1 MCRLLGIAG
10 TPPLLI
16 EEALSAFYPLCSKG
30 CIKKG
35 MSPGHLDGWG
45 ISGFNEGRAVYF
57 ARRSESAAE
66 SENEYRQATARA
78 AKSKTSIL
86 LAHFRKAS
94 GSEPAIANTHP
105 FHQQDWMMAH
115 NGTIFGAAASF
126 PLLSAEPQG
135 DTDSE
140 RFFLWMYEQIH
151 AELDPTQALV
161 ELLKKSREGL
171 VYTSLNFL
179 LSDGKRLWAY
189 REYGDKRLDK
199 DETVK
204 DREDY
209 YTLFFA
215 TLPSSVVF
223 SSEPLAG
230 VSSDWTPMSQR
241 MLAVVTPAA
250 PVPQLIKI

>member
-1 MCRLLGIAG
+1 M
-10 TPPLLI
+10 T
-16 EEALSAFYPLCSKG
+16 
-30 CIKKG
+30 
-35 MSPGHLDGWG
+35 PGHTDGWG
-45 ISGFNEGRAVYF
+45 IAGFNDGRAVYF

-66 SENEYRQATARA
+66 SENEYREATARA
-78 AKSKTSIL
+78 AKSTSPLMI
-86 LAHFRKAS
+86 AHFRKAS
-94 GSEPAIANTHP
+94 DSERAVSNTHP
-105 FHQQDWMMAH
+105 FHYQDWVMAH

-126 PLLSAEPQG
+126 PLISAELQG

-140 RFFLWMYEQIH
+140 RFFLWICEQIH
-151 AELDPTQALV
+151 PEVDPTQALV

-215 TLPSSVVF
+215 TLPMSVVF
-223 SSEPLAG
+223 CSEPLSR
-230 VSSDWTPMSQR
+230 VSSAWTPMSQR
-241 MLAVVTPAA
+241 TLAVVTPEA
-250 PVPQLIKI
+250 PVPQLIRV